1 VWLWCRTSWSRRRSP
16 SKPTVRCKECGR
28 GIVWRRNTLQI
39 EAVTASQQRSHQ
51 MKSVPKAHEFT
62 PGTLPLSS
70 GSTVTSTSFERR
82 DVLRSLKAEHGA
94 VHPGRELTGKK
105 EAI

>member
-1 VWLWCRTSWSRRRSP
+1 
-16 SKPTVRCKECGR
+16 
-28 GIVWRRNTLQI
+28 
-39 EAVTASQQRSHQ
+39 
-51 MKSVPKAHEFT
+51 MKSVLKAHEFT

-70 GSTVTSTSFERR
+70 GSTVTSNSFERR